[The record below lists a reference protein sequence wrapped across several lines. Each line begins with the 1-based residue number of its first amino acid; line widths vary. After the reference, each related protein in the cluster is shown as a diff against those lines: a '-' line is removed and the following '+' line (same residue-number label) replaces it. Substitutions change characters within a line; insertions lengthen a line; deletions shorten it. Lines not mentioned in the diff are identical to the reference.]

1 MTAALS
7 VDGLSFAYG
16 KGGFALRDVGFDVTP
31 GRFTALLGAN
41 GAGKSTLMGL
51 LTRLFTPDD
60 GVIKVCGQDMGRHP
74 RACLAAMGVVFQ
86 QPTLDLD
93 LTVRQNLTYAAGLR
107 GLPRALVAPR
117 IADLLGRFA
126 LTERAGDKVRLL
138 NGGHRRR
145 VELARALLHRPPL
158 LILDEPTVGLDA
170 PSRRDLVAH
179 VHRLCAD
186 EGVAVLWATHLF
198 DEVWAQ
204 DDVVLLHRGRVR
216 ATGGV
221 ADLLARTGTGNLAD
235 AFHALTAEAEAAA

>member
-1 MTAALS
+1 MKAALT
-7 VDGLSFAYG
+7 VDQLGFSYG
-16 KGGFALRDVGFDVTP
+16 QGGFALSGVAFAVGP

-41 GAGKSTLMGL
+41 GAGKSTLLGL
-51 LTRLFTPDD
+51 LTRLFTPD
-60 GVIKVCGQDMGRHP
+60 MGSIHIGGHDLRRRP
-74 RACLAAMGVVFQ
+74 GAALAAMGVVFQ

-107 GLPRALVAPR
+107 GLSARQTAPR
-117 IADLLGRFA
+117 IAELLDRFA
-126 LTERAGDKVRLL
+126 LADQAGDKVRLL

-170 PSRRDLVAH
+170 PSRRDLVDH

-186 EGVAVLWATHLF
+186 NGVAVLWATHLF
-198 DEVWAQ
+198 DEVRDG
-204 DDVVLLHRGRVR
+204 DDVVLLHRGHVR

-221 ADLLARTGTGNLAD
+221 SDLLSRTGAGTLEE
-235 AFHALTAEAEAAA
+235 AFETLTRPVETP

>member
-7 VDGLSFAYG
+7 VDGLCFAYG
-16 KGGFALRDVGFDVTP
+16 KGGFALRDVGFDAAP

-51 LTRLFTPDD
+51 LTRLFTPDA
-60 GVIKVCGQDMGRHP
+60 GRISVCGQDLTRQP
-74 RACLAAMGVVFQ
+74 RAGLAAMGLVFQ

-93 LTVRQNLTYAAGLR
+93 LTVGQNLTYAAGLR
-107 GLPRALVAPR
+107 GLSRAQAAPR
-117 IADLLGRFA
+117 IAGLLDRFA
-126 LTERAGDKVRLL
+126 LTERAGDRVRLL

-179 VHRLCAD
+179 VHGLCAD

-198 DEVWAQ
+198 DEVWA
-204 DDVVLLHRGRVR
+204 DDHVVLLHRGRVR

-221 ADLLARTGTGNLAD
+221 ADLLVRTGTASLAD
-235 AFHALTAEAEAAA
+235 AFHALTAEMAA

>member
-7 VDGLSFAYG
+7 VTGLRFAYG
-16 KGGFALRDVGFDVTP
+16 KDGFALRDVNFAVAP

-51 LTRLFTPDD
+51 LTRLFTPDQGD
-60 GVIKVCGQDMGRHP
+60 IRVCGHDLRRNP
-74 RACLAAMGVVFQ
+74 RAGLAAMGVVFQ

-107 GLPRALVAPR
+107 GLGGRETASRIAALLDRFVLSPRAC
-117 IADLLGRFA
+117 
-126 LTERAGDKVRLL
+126 DKVRLL

-179 VHRLCAD
+179 VHRLCQE
-186 EGVAVLWATHLF
+186 EGVSVLWATHLF
-198 DEVWAQ
+198 DEVAPG
-204 DDVVLLHRGRVR
+204 DDVVLLHRGAVR
-216 ATGGV
+216 ARGSV
-221 ADLLARTGTGNLAD
+221 PDLLAVSGASDLAG
-235 AFHALTAEAEAAA
+235 AFQALTTEGAAA

>member
-1 MTAALS
+1 MTAALY
-7 VDGLSFAYG
+7 VTGLRFAYG
-16 KGGFALRDVGFDVTP
+16 KGGFALRDVDFTVAP

-51 LTRLFTPDD
+51 LTRLFTPDQGD
-60 GVIKVCGQDMGRHP
+60 IQICGHDLRRNP
-74 RACLAAMGVVFQ
+74 RAGLGAMGVVFQ

-107 GLPRALVAPR
+107 GLGGRETASR
-117 IADLLGRFA
+117 IAALLDRFA
-126 LTERAGDKVRLL
+126 LSPRACDKVRLL

-179 VHRLCAD
+179 VHRLCVE
-186 EGVAVLWATHLF
+186 EGVSVLWATHLF
-198 DEVWAQ
+198 DEVAPG
-204 DDVVLLHRGRVR
+204 DDVVLLHRGAVR
-216 ATGGV
+216 ARGSA
-221 ADLLARTGTGNLAD
+221 ADLLAASGTDNLAG
-235 AFHALTAEAEAAA
+235 AFQVLTAEGATV

>member
-7 VDGLSFAYG
+7 VDNLSFAYG
-16 KGGFALRDVGFDVTP
+16 KGGFALRDAGFEVAP

-51 LTRLFTPDD
+51 LTRLFTPDE
-60 GVIKVCGQDMGRHP
+60 GVIRVCGQDMARHP

-107 GLPRALVAPR
+107 GLSGRLVAPR

-198 DEVWAQ
+198 DEVWGD

-216 ATGGV
+216 ATGGM
-221 ADLLARTGTGNLAD
+221 ADLLARVGTDSLAD
-235 AFHALTAEAEAAA
+235 AFHILTAEAAA

>member
-1 MTAALS
+1 MKAALT
-7 VDGLSFAYG
+7 VDQLGFSYG
-16 KGGFALRDVGFDVTP
+16 QGGFALSGVAFAVGP

-51 LTRLFTPDD
+51 LTRLFTPDTGGIHIAGHD
-60 GVIKVCGQDMGRHP
+60 LRH
-74 RACLAAMGVVFQ
+74 RQGAALAAMGVVFQ

-107 GLPRALVAPR
+107 GLSARQTAPR
-117 IADLLGRFA
+117 IAELLDRFA
-126 LTERAGDKVRLL
+126 LADQAGDKVRLL

-170 PSRRDLVAH
+170 PSRRDLVDH

-186 EGVAVLWATHLF
+186 DGVAALWATHLF
-198 DEVWAQ
+198 DEVQ
-204 DDVVLLHRGRVR
+204 DGDDVVLLHRGHVR

-221 ADLLARTGTGNLAD
+221 PDLLSRTGAGTLGE
-235 AFHALTAEAEAAA
+235 AFGTLIRAEGTP

>member
-1 MTAALS
+1 MRAALTVGQLGFS
-7 VDGLSFAYG
+7 YG
-16 KGGFALRDVGFDVTP
+16 KGGFALRGVAFSVEP

-51 LTRLFTPDD
+51 LTRLFTPDTGAISIAGHD
-60 GVIKVCGQDMGRHP
+60 LRRQPG
-74 RACLAAMGVVFQ
+74 AALAAMGVVFQ

-107 GLPRALVAPR
+107 GLSARQTAPR
-117 IADLLGRFA
+117 ITELLDRFA
-126 LTERAGDKVRLL
+126 LSDRAGDKARLL

-170 PSRRDLVAH
+170 PSRRDLVDH

-186 EGVAVLWATHLF
+186 DGVAVLWATHLF
-198 DEVWAQ
+198 DEVRDG
-204 DDVVLLHRGRVR
+204 DDVVLLHKGQVR
-216 ATGGV
+216 ATGSV
-221 ADLLARTGTGNLAD
+221 PDLLSRTGAGTLGE
-235 AFHALTAEAEAAA
+235 AFATLIRPEGTP